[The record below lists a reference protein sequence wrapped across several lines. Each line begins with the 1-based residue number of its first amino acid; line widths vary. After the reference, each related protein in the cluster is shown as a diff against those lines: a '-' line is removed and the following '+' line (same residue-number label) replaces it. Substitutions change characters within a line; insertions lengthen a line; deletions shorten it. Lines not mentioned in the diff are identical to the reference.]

1 MLQRNWN
8 DERGFSLIVVALAA
22 VALVGAT
29 ALAIDV
35 GMFMTA
41 RSQAQN
47 SADAGALAG
56 AVALAFD
63 DFDDRSAGGP
73 AVQNAI
79 EAGSANKVMSKGVSV
94 KPEDVTFPL
103 DSSGQPTLVQVH
115 VYRTAA
121 RENPIDTLMGAFFK
135 IRTANID
142 AVATAQAARAN
153 AETCVKPFTIPDKW
167 IEMQTGP
174 WDPDDTFDI
183 YDNRGRPLHNP
194 DIYIPITQS
203 GYTGYNAERD
213 RGLRIMLKASQGE
226 NIAPSFY
233 NPIAIGGVTGGS
245 EYDWNIANCN
255 TTVMGFGED
264 LTAEPGNMTGP
275 TVHGMDLLYK
285 KDETAYWDDGL
296 NRVVSQMNPSPRV
309 AIIPVYDPVYYAEG
323 KHNSRN
329 ASLRVV
335 NYIGFFIE
343 RIQGTTVYGRIT
355 PVAGIIDG
363 NHGPA
368 PDGSFPRVIRL
379 VK

>member
-8 DERGFSLIVVALAA
+8 DDRGFSLIVVALAA

-63 DFDDRSAGGP
+63 DFEDRTATGP

-79 EAGSANKVMSKGVSV
+79 EASTANQVMAKAVSI
-94 KPEDVTFPL
+94 KPADVTFPL
-103 DSSGQPTLVQVH
+103 DSAAKPTLVKVN
-115 VYRTAA
+115 VYRTTDRGNAVS
-121 RENPIDTLMGAFFK
+121 TLMGTFFK
-135 IRTANID
+135 IKQVNVEAT
-142 AVATAQAARAN
+142 ATAQAARAN

-174 WDPDDTFDI
+174 WDPNDTFDM
-183 YDNRGRPLHNP
+183 YDNKGNKLKNP
-194 DIYIPITQS
+194 DIYIPSTEP
-203 GYTGYNAERD
+203 GYTGYDAQRD
-213 RGLRIMLKASQGE
+213 KGTRLVLKAAQGDQ
-226 NIAPSFY
+226 IAPSFY
-233 NPIAIGGVTGGS
+233 NPIAIGGDTGGAQ
-245 EYDWNIANCN
+245 YRWNIENCN
-255 TTVMGFGED
+255 TTVMGFGEP
-264 LTAEPGNMTGP
+264 LVAEPGNMVGP
-275 TVHGMDLLYK
+275 TAQGTNALVD
-285 KDETAYWDDGL
+285 KDPGAYWDTTN
-296 NRVVSQMNPSPRV
+296 NRVVSSMNPSPRI
-309 AIIPVYDPVYYAEG
+309 AIIPVYDPVVYEEG

-329 ASLRVV
+329 ATLRVV

-343 RIQGTTVYGRIT
+343 GMQGNAVIGRIT
-355 PVAGIIDG
+355 PVGGIMSGDG
-363 NHGPA
+363 GPA
-368 PDGSFPRVIRL
+368 PDGAFPRVIRL